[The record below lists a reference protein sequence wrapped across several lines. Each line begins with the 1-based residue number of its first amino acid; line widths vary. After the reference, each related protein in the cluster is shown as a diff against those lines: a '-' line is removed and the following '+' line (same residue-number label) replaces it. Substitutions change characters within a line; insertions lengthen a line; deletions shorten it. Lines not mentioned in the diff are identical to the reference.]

1 MDLAGSLRMD
11 DLSRT
16 DLFDFVCPDT
26 PAAFRLRDLGLHL
39 FPSEEETR
47 QTQPQQQQ
55 QHHHHHHHQQQS
67 GGGGFEP
74 LWMAGTPSPD
84 EGFGSSANSVEG
96 SSTSSASSN
105 GGGRVDD
112 VFCDD
117 LDHANWGQTSSGGGN
132 AVKQEFINQPTP
144 IHHHQCISSMEADS
158 SSATTRDASSSATSK
173 SQQQQQQQQQHTNN
187 YLSWTSSSNGNAED
201 GGGGAKGGGANV
213 EPMDLDALL
222 QIVGLPSSGESS
234 SGVTTGHI
242 HTGSFLFGPHD
253 SLTNGDHHHH
263 HYGCVSVGDYGVE
276 SPMAGKSNA
285 VLQCVHEDSVEESG
299 QLFRNSDP
307 FLAAND
313 VKFTLEFSTMP
324 TLATL
329 SPLPPVSTLK
339 SNSFGAGSDSLLRS
353 ALQGGASGNKQS
365 TNSTTNSSSS
375 TVTSVVYQHQL
386 SQPANGAKPSAHP
399 ELRKALSAPVHNGG
413 GPGSSFKGSKSSG
426 SCSSDSSSQSQY
438 GGADCSNSPQQHQR
452 QHCSPM
458 SDVSSRTSPLRAST
472 GTSNN
477 NNNNNNMS
485 SYDANVTQLKDGGG
499 GGMMSMGNVLFAND
513 FQPYDV
519 PDRTIIN
526 GQHQHG
532 GHHTTSVGEDNCMTT
547 IEDLLMCNIEDL
559 DKLKTFEK
567 EVAESLKQ
575 MQCGNESNTT
585 TSSSTSTG
593 PVTATKSAP
602 APVDASAVRTGSTPA
617 VKTRKKRGSK
627 KKKLAEM
634 AAQMAGDCDA
644 DDGGGVRGRDLEP
657 GEMTTSTS
665 TRRERLLHYC
675 SICTKC
681 FKDKYSVNVHI
692 RTHTGEKPFSC
703 PLCGKNFR
711 QKAHLAKHQQT
722 HTKLS
727 AGVSKSKR

>member
-1 MDLAGSLRMD
+1 MDFAGSLRMD

-26 PAAFRLRDLGLHL
+26 PATPAAFRLRDLGLHL
-39 FPSEEETR
+39 FPSEEETSSNGR
-47 QTQPQQQQ
+47 HQQPQQQQ
-55 QHHHHHHHQQQS
+55 QQQNHQNQSHHHQQQS
-67 GGGGFEP
+67 NGQTSMQFEP

-96 SSTSSASSN
+96 GSTSSASSS

-112 VFCDD
+112 VFCDE
-117 LDHANWGQTSSGGGN
+117 LDHSGWGSVNGN
-132 AVKQEFINQPTP
+132 VVIKQEFNNNNQPTP

-158 SSATTRDASSSATSK
+158 SSTNNDSSASK
-173 SQQQQQQQQQHTNN
+173 QQTNN
-187 YLSWTSSSNGNAED
+187 YLSWASNGNAEQD
-201 GGGGAKGGGANV
+201 GAKGAAGGGSVNV

-222 QIVGLPSSGESS
+222 QIVGLPSTAESA
-234 SGVTTGHI
+234 SGVTSHI

-253 SLTNGDHHHH
+253 SLANGDHHH
-263 HYGCVSVGDYGVE
+263 YGVSVGDFGVE
-276 SPMAGKSNA
+276 PPKTSA
-285 VLQCVHEDSVEESG
+285 VLQCVHEDSVDESG
-299 QLFRNSDP
+299 QLFRNGDP

-339 SNSFGAGSDSLLRS
+339 SGSFGGGSDSLLRS
-353 ALQGGASGNKQS
+353 ALQGNSNNKQA
-365 TNSTTNSSSS
+365 TSSS
-375 TVTSVVYQHQL
+375 TPVYQHQL
-386 SQPANGAKPSAHP
+386 SQPAGGNHKPSAHP

-413 GPGSSFKGSKSSG
+413 PFKSGSKSG
-426 SCSSDSSSQSQY
+426 SCSSDASTPPQSQY
-438 GGADCSNSPQQHQR
+438 GGDCSNSPQQRQR
-452 QHCSPM
+452 NQQHQHCLLEGGMNNASPM
-458 SDVSSRTSPLRAST
+458 SDVSARNSPLRT
-472 GTSNN
+472 GAAG
-477 NNNNNNMS
+477 NNMLYTDS
-485 SYDANVTQLKDGGG
+485 RQDGGQSAQIKDANSGSNL
-499 GGMMSMGNVLFAND
+499 MSMGNIFGSD
-513 FQPYDV
+513 YPPYDV

-526 GQHQHG
+526 GQH
-532 GHHTTSVGEDNCMTT
+532 HTANEDNCMTT

-575 MQCGNESNTT
+575 MCVPSNES
-585 TSSSTSTG
+585 TSSSG
-593 PVTATKSAP
+593 PVMATKSTP
-602 APVDASAVRTGSTPA
+602 APEPVSAVRSTTSAPP

-627 KKKLAEM
+627 KKKLAEL
-634 AAQMAGDCDA
+634 AAQMAGDCDE
-644 DDGGGVRGRDLEP
+644 DGSRGRDSEP
-657 GEMTTSTS
+657 GEMTTTTS

-675 SICTKC
+675 SICTKG

-722 HTKLS
+722 HSKLS